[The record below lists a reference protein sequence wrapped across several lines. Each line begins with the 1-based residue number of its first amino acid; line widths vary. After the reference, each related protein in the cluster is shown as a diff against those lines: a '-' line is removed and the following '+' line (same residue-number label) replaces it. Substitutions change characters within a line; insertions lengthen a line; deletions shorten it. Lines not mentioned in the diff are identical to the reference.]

1 MLTKLIVRNFKRFDS
16 IEIELGNPWHDDTK
30 VSDDFLTPLF
40 KAYFKRL
47 GLYNV
52 MDKKSFYELARF
64 ITRDRIDPEVR
75 DKLEAI
81 VRVSLDTP

>member
-1 MLTKLIVRNFKRFDS
+1 MPWKRS
-16 IEIELGNPWHDDTK
+16 ERGNPWDDDTK

-40 KAYFKRL
+40 KDYFKRL

-64 ITRDRIDPEVR
+64 ITRDRIDSEVR
-75 DKLEAI
+75 EKLEAI
-81 VRVSLDTP
+81 VRVAGLEIGDAAVLTDG